1 MPDVKWWVFRR
12 AGSKRFTFSWAPDP
26 ANPKARKQKLLPQDL
41 RTEGQA
47 TAYARV
53 HLDELTDARAPTRK
67 TIAGPTVAQLAEK
80 CIEYW
85 KADDRKAWSTIT
97 DRASHMKKWIVPML
111 GTEPVQSLNVPRL
124 RQFVRDVRVQV
135 AAYTCRNILSTLTI
149 FLNDI
154 VAEGWVAMD
163 ANPAEHQA
171 VRKELPEQ
179 APRAGRSQKLRTSLE
194 CVQALLDCEEIPR
207 IRRVL
212 YAVTATSGLRAGELF
227 GLRLRRVHL
236 DADPPRMGVEQAVQ
250 LKHREGHAREGKTK
264 TAGSVRTLPL
274 HPAAAAAIRG
284 WLADGWENLVGRVPA
299 PDDLV
304 FPRDDGEPWRP
315 KMATFF
321 RADLKRIGASTHVD
335 GRPLTFHGLRGLFAQ
350 TLRAEGVPYDDRAG
364 LMGHTPKGV
373 EQRHYS
379 EGDLRVAA
387 EQVSRIKLTWRCV

>member
-26 ANPKARKQKLLPQDL
+26 ENPKTRKQKLLPTEL

-47 TAYARV
+47 TAYARAHV
-53 HLDELTDARAPTRK
+53 DELTDARAPKRK

-97 DRASHMKKWIVPML
+97 DRVSHMTKWIVPML
-111 GTEPVQSLNVPRL
+111 GAEPVLSLGVPRL
-124 RQFVRDVRVQV
+124 RQLVRDIRVQV

-179 APRAGRSQKLRTSLE
+179 APRAGRSQKLRTSLDR
-194 CVQALLDCEEIPR
+194 VQEILDCEEVPR

-212 YAVTATSGLRAGELF
+212 YVSVTTSGLRAGELF
-227 GLRLRRVHL
+227 GIRLSRLHL
-236 DADPPRMGVEQAVQ
+236 DADPPRVEIEKAAQ
-250 LKHREGHAREGKTK
+250 LKHRDGHAKLGKTK
-264 TAGSVRTLPL
+264 TTGSVRTIPL
-274 HPAAAAAIRG
+274 HPAAEAAIRG
-284 WLADGWENLVGRVPA
+284 WLADGWENLVGRAPR
-299 PDDLV
+299 PDDLL
-304 FPRDDGEPWRP
+304 FPREDGEPWRP
-315 KMATFF
+315 KMAKFF
-321 RADLKRIGASTHVD
+321 RDDLKRIGASTHVD
-335 GRPLTFHGLRGLFAQ
+335 GQPLTFHGLRGLFVQ
-350 TLRAEGVPYDDRAG
+350 TLRAEGVPFDDRAG

-379 EGDLRVAA
+379 EGDLRVAH
-387 EQVSRIKLTWRCV
+387 EQVSRIKLTWRDV